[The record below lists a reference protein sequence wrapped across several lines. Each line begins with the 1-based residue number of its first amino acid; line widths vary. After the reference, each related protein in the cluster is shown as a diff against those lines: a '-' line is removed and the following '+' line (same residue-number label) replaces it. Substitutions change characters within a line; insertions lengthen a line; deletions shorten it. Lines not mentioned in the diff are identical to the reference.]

1 MSESASD
8 LQRKIGHVHE
18 LHELV
23 RAMKALALSS
33 ISLFEQAIISLESYA
48 QVVETSLGACFR
60 DIGPISPVL
69 EQRIKSRH
77 QGTAVIVFGSDH
89 GLVGSFNHD
98 IAQFAREEIKSMAKP
113 LQVIAVGERASSQ
126 LIECGISPGQTLKT
140 PHSVPLITPLVSQVL
155 AELDASGMTTCYL
168 LYHEPGFAT
177 DYQPVIDQVL
187 PFDDRLS
194 GRWTSIPWPGQALP
208 EVLEGGAV
216 AVRSLI
222 REFLFITIYRACAL
236 SITSENSSRL
246 SAMQRADQ
254 NIEALLDE
262 LKSDYNQQ
270 RQRLIDDDL
279 FDVLSGYE
287 ALRKPWKNQN

>member
-1 MSESASD
+1 MSETASD

-33 ISLFEQAIISLESYA
+33 ISLFEQAIISLETYS

-60 DIGPISPVL
+60 DIGPISPVF
-69 EQRIKSRH
+69 EQRIKSHH
-77 QGTAVIVFGSDH
+77 QGTSVIVFGTDH
-89 GLVGSFNHD
+89 GLVGSFNRD
-98 IAQFAREEIKSMAKP
+98 IAKFTHEEIQSMAEP
-113 LQVIAVGERASSQ
+113 VQVIAVGERASIQ
-126 LIECGISPGQTLKT
+126 LLECGVVPEQTLKT

-155 AELDASGMTTCYL
+155 AELDVSGTTACHV

-177 DYQPVIDQVL
+177 DYQPVNDQVL
-187 PFDDRLS
+187 PFDYRLS

-208 EVLEGGAV
+208 EVLGGGTV
-216 AVRSLI
+216 ALRSLI
-222 REFLFITIYRACAL
+222 REFLFLTIYRACAL
-236 SITSENSSRL
+236 SITSENASRL

-254 NIEALLDE
+254 NIDTLMSE
-262 LKSDYNQQ
+262 LKSDYNRE

-287 ALRKPWKNQN
+287 ALRKPGKN